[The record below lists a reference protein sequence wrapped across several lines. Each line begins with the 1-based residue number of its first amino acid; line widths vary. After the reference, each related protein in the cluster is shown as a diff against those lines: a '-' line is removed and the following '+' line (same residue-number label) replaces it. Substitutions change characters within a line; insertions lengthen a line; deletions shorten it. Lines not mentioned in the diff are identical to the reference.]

1 MPDQPDWMSDQQRD
15 AMAVLQDMCAA
26 TDMDLV
32 PVARGEHGSYL
43 EVDLEGSDA
52 EATFGTHGKSLDAL
66 QYLANLIVARRV
78 GMDVRVILDAAGYRE
93 RRAQVLTDLAVEC
106 ANQVKERQEECELD
120 ALPPHERRIVHTALK
135 DDTAIVTYSEG
146 EEPDRRVIIAPREA
160 SPSA

>member
-1 MPDQPDWMSDQQRD
+1 
-15 AMAVLQDMCAA
+15 MCAA

-93 RRAQVLTDLAVEC
+93 RRAQVLTDRSRTAWPISSSVRLTCCSMGPYPPLRSPLAAGVAAGGEHP
-106 ANQVKERQEECELD
+106 NRK
-120 ALPPHERRIVHTALK
+120 PPM
-135 DDTAIVTYSEG
+135 
-146 EEPDRRVIIAPREA
+146 
-160 SPSA
+160 